1 MGLYL
6 GVSVLSLFEYIE
18 LLLDVAVVAICKIL
32 FRSKPSNEATDESSS
47 DENESGQPQRSS
59 RENPP
64 EGRPSYYRPQM
75 RRRHLREH
83 KAKSKAKSSDEN
95 IPRGVQNEETNV
107 RPVYVNTPKDDT
119 PAHLKLRRPV
129 KRRPHFRSNR
139 VESSNSSGEDGTC
152 SPNTRN
158 NAFKRPEILNSFQP
172 HGPKRHNRSRPI
184 KAW

>member
-32 FRSKPSNEATDESSS
+32 FRSKPSNEAPDESSS
-47 DENESGQPQRSS
+47 DENESREPQSSS

-75 RRRHLREH
+75 RRRHLREQ
-83 KAKSKAKSSDEN
+83 KAKPKAKSSDEN

-107 RPVYVNTPKDDT
+107 RPVYVNAPKDDT
-119 PAHLKLRRPV
+119 PAHLKLRRPA

-139 VESSNSSGEDGTC
+139 VGSSNSSGDDGTC

-158 NAFKRPEILNSFQP
+158 NAFRRVES
-172 HGPKRHNRSRPI
+172 
-184 KAW
+184 